1 MAFSHP
7 SRHLH
12 KFNMELWILG
22 IAAALLLISLLVIHL
37 VQSMP
42 RERAVPQPVIADSA
56 LPVYAN
62 PLPGFRS
69 MNEPSFR
76 TAQQAVERTAI
87 QITVAE
93 RLAGPKQAKQGEDY
107 FTDILQRTQLLNINR
122 KDNRGIMN
130 LTR

>member
-22 IAAALLLISLLVIHL
+22 IAAALLLISLLVMHL

-42 RERAVPQPVIADSA
+42 RERAVPQPVIAGSA
-56 LPVYAN
+56 LPVYASQ
-62 PLPGFRS
+62 LPV
-69 MNEPSFR
+69 NEPSFR
-76 TAQQAVERTAI
+76 TVQQAVERTAMH
-87 QITVAE
+87 ITIAD

-107 FTDILQRTQLLNINR
+107 FTEILQRTQLLNINR

>member
-22 IAAALLLISLLVIHL
+22 IAAALLLISLLVMHL

-56 LPVYAN
+56 LSAYSTQ
-62 PLPGFRS
+62 LPGSRL
-69 MNEPSFR
+69 NEQSFR
-76 TAQQAVERTAI
+76 TAQQAAERTAMH
-87 QITVAE
+87 ITVAE

-107 FTDILQRTQLLNINR
+107 FTEILQRTQLLNINR